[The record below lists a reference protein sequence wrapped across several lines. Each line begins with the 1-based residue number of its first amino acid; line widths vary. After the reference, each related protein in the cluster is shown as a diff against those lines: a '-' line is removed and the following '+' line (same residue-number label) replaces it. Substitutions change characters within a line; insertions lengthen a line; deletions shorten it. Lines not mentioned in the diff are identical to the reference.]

1 MPTAPTTPKA
11 KAKAAKKPATAK
23 ATTAKATSTRR
34 ASAGTTQA
42 KASHAKGARTRAVH
56 ASESAVRQAQ
66 TATKETADVFGD
78 YAERAVLI
86 PVGAA
91 LIARERIVSTVSD
104 TVSTYSSP
112 TKTQAQ
118 LRKFERRG
126 ATARN
131 RLEREVRKARVRVE
145 RELRQRRRKIEST
158 VSDIE
163 ERRDAIA
170 KSGGDL
176 ANRVPDIANKVQER
190 ILSLV

>member
-1 MPTAPTTPKA
+1 M
-11 KAKAAKKPATAK
+11 
-23 ATTAKATSTRR
+23 
-34 ASAGTTQA
+34 
-42 KASHAKGARTRAVH
+42 
-56 ASESAVRQAQ
+56 RQAQ

-91 LIARERIVSTVSD
+91 LIARERIVTTVSD
-104 TVSTYSSP
+104 TVATYSSP

-126 ATARN
+126 VTARN

-145 RELRQRRRKIEST
+145 RELRQRRRAIEGT
-158 VSDIE
+158 VSDLE

-170 KSGGDL
+170 KNGNDI
-176 ANRVPDIANKVQER
+176 ANRVPDLANKVQER